1 MGKGIE
7 AVVRG
12 VDAGDGVDLAPGQRR
27 NDGIRAAA
35 ALDGIDVDGF
45 LQGRGVQQLAPRVF
59 QAQRDGV
66 CALGDCGKSRVR
78 IAAQHAL
85 TQLGAVKLR
94 KLRLGRRLGL
104 VDDDVGSIRRPAR
117 AVGRGG
123 AGRLL
128 RKLRL
133 GRRLGLVDDDVGAIV
148 GSIRRPA
155 RAVGR
160 GGAGRLLGL
169 LPRQVKADAAV
180 GAVHCVA
187 LQDQKTDRREQ
198 DQAQQNDQNDP
209 SRTALA
215 VVAAVSLCRWHPSH
229 LPFNLYGHFTSVEK
243 ENQQKFVNSC

>member
-27 NDGIRAAA
+27 NDGIRADA
-35 ALDGIDVDGF
+35 ALDGIDIDGF
-45 LQGRGVQQLAPRVF
+45 LQGGGVQQLAPRVF
-59 QAQRDGV
+59 HAQRDGV

-78 IAAQHAL
+78 VAAQHAL
-85 TQLGAVKLR
+85 TQLGAVK
-94 KLRLGRRLGL
+94 
-104 VDDDVGSIRRPAR
+104 
-117 AVGRGG
+117 
-123 AGRLL
+123 L

-160 GGAGRLLGL
+160 GGVGRLLGL

-180 GAVHCVA
+180 GAVHRVA
-187 LQDQKTDRREQ
+187 LQDQKADRREQ

-229 LPFNLYGHFTSVEK
+229 LPFKLYGHFTSMEK